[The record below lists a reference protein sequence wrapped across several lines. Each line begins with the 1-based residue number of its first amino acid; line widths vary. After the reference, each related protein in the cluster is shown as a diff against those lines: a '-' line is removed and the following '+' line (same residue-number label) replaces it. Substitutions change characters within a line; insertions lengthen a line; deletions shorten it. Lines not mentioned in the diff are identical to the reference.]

1 MGPVFADIDGDGR
14 VDLWVTD
21 SKYNRLMRN
30 TSTGKAEQNGF
41 EDIGPSSGI
50 SQATAQYTSWGSGV
64 FDFDNDGWLDI
75 LIFHGGLIHL
85 VPQEQSLFRGLGNGK
100 FADVSREAG
109 PALDVKTV
117 SRGACFADYDNDGK
131 VDAFVVNLG
140 APGTLLHNVTQN
152 SNHWLTVRLRGKKS
166 NRDGIGAHL
175 ELQSGG
181 RKQIAERTAG
191 SGYLSQDDG
200 RVHFGLGS
208 ATKADKLTIH
218 WPSGQ
223 EQVLENLVVNRV
235 LTVEEP

>member
-1 MGPVFADIDGDGR
+1 
-14 VDLWVTD
+14 
-21 SKYNRLMRN
+21 MRN
-30 TSTGKAEQNGF
+30 TGPNGF

-50 SQATAQYTSWGSGV
+50 SQATAQYTSWGTGV
-64 FDFDNDGWLDI
+64 YDFDNDGWLDI
-75 LIFHGGLIHL
+75 MIFHGGLIHL
-85 VPQEQSLFRGLGNGK
+85 IPQEQSLFRNLGNGK

-131 VDAFVVNLG
+131 IDAFVVNLG
-140 APGTLLHNVTQN
+140 APATLLHNVTQN
-152 SNHWLTVRLRGKKS
+152 GNHWLTVKLKGSVLQGNALNGKKS

-175 ELQSGG
+175 ELLSGG
-181 RKQIAERTAG
+181 RKQIAERVAG

-200 RVHFGLGS
+200 RVHFGLGG

-223 EQVLENLVVNRV
+223 EQVLENLPIDRV
-235 LTVEEP
+235 ITVEEP